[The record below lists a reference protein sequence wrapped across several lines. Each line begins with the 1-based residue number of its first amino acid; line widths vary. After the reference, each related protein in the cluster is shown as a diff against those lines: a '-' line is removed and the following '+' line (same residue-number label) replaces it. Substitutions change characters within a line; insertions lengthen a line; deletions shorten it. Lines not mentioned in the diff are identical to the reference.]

1 MLDIVPELVLVTG
14 FLFLVLLVVLNK
26 TLYKPLL
33 AFIDNRHNAI
43 NRDLENAGKNA
54 SDVAAYFKEAEA
66 IVAEGRLEAN
76 RIKELAIN
84 EAKEKAMQKIERKK
98 VELEAQNELSSKK
111 LEADKVEFK
120 NHLLASMPLF
130 REGVAAKLSHI

>member
-54 SDVAAYFKEAEA
+54 SDVAAYFKEAET
-66 IVAEGRLEAN
+66 IIAEGRLEAN

-84 EAKEKAMQKIERKK
+84 EAKEKAIQKIERKK
-98 VELEAQNELSSKK
+98 VELEAQNELSFKK